1 MNATQTRRLVRSCD
15 DRILA
20 GVCRGIADH
29 FGIDV
34 TLVRVITVVLAFFGG
49 AGVLLYLVGWAM
61 IPEEGRRKSLVDH
74 WLRRGSWQPIAGFVL
89 IAIAVSTIGGR
100 LWGTGDIGFP
110 LFLIGLG
117 AFLVFF
123 RPPAPAPADVEG
135 QSFPVDTTAPSYGSP
150 PPGPPP
156 PVRDTDW
163 DRPHRRSRHRGRSL
177 TAPVLG
183 VLAVGAGITGLVLAN
198 GGSVDAMRVLAGGV
212 VIVGVAQIVAT
223 RFGRASGLIPVGVV
237 LLIALSFTSALR
249 IPFSGGVGERTY
261 DPATLSELD
270 AEYHLAIGELRL
282 DLGRIH
288 PPSGSVQHITASVG
302 IGHLL
307 LEVPR
312 DVTVVINGHA
322 ELGDIT
328 IAGQND
334 GGWQVDQR
342 EVLNQ
347 GNEGRGRIEIDA
359 TVGIGQVEVRDA

>member
-1 MNATQTRRLVRSCD
+1 MAVVNATQTRRLVRSRD

-20 GVCRGIADH
+20 GVCRGIAEH

-61 IPEEGRRKSLVDH
+61 IPEEGHRTSLIDRALH
-74 WLRRGSWQPIAGFVL
+74 RGSWQPIVGFVL
-89 IAIAVSTIGGR
+89 IAIAVSTIGSR

-123 RPPAPAPADVEG
+123 RPPSPSPEVSDVASAAPTTVP
-135 QSFPVDTTAPSYGSP
+135 PTTATTATEGRWS
-150 PPGPPP
+150 
-156 PVRDTDW
+156 
-163 DRPHRRSRHRGRSL
+163 RPHRRRRPRGRSI

-198 GGSVDAMRVLAGGV
+198 GGSVDAMRVLAGGL
-212 VIVGVAQIVAT
+212 VIVGAAQIVAT
-223 RFGRASGLIPVGVV
+223 RFGRAGGLIPVGLV
-237 LLIALSFTSALR
+237 LLVALSFTSALK
-249 IPFSGGVGERTY
+249 IPFSGGVGQRTY
-261 DPATLSELD
+261 NPATLSEVE

-288 PPSGSVQHITASVG
+288 PPSGSVQHITATVG
-302 IGHLL
+302 MGHLL

-322 ELGDIT
+322 ELGSFMIGGHD
-328 IAGQND
+328 D
-334 GGWQVDQR
+334 GGWKVDKR
-342 EVLNQ
+342 EVLHQ
-347 GNEGRGRIEIDA
+347 GNESGGRIEIDA
-359 TVGIGQVEVRDA
+359 TVGVGQVEVQDA